1 MMMMIRNC
9 VADDAA
15 GRDAVTVVT
24 VTESSQVTAETVD
37 QCEMS
42 DNVSKLAAG
51 HRHDDADSSDNAYVS
66 SVAESDCQLSGTVT
80 ATAVDVGDSE
90 RVSAACVVEQD
101 VSAVCALPA
110 AASGT
115 DSGKQIRLAASSP
128 VIDIEDDA
136 EVVADGRESGTGMKK
151 MAAEA
156 RQSQA
161 GSAVKSTVN
170 TAVERAL
177 ASHGPQ
183 SVSPVT
189 SAVSTA
195 TVATATTS
203 AAPQNQQSRVACAH
217 PVTSCPRDTAI
228 VPQSGVPTARIIGQ
242 IVSIRHRPSP
252 QSAAHKAATA
262 RCISAISSSV
272 VPATSTAATRSTSA
286 ASSSVMRTS
295 VTSAT
300 GAITSTAVASCTSV
314 QSSSVISAL
323 STAARCGGV
332 LRSAVNRAVT
342 RVSATHG
349 PESVSPVSICS
360 EVASTSVVPTSVA
373 ASAVPTSLRGRPAVA
388 ARGRGVRRG
397 PRRPRRVAL
406 LCPDDLYE
414 ISSQIVTEML
424 QRNQPHDADVIT
436 CDDDDGNEC
445 VVDVDLLDPDV
456 MIVDESDVLAASGL
470 SSAGTQQPSESSA
483 GTRCPRVVPPAS
495 SKTAAAKWAGA
506 ALQPGLNAVE
516 VPTVASQ
523 STAGTRRC
531 VDPAA
536 GTRRRVDPAA
546 GTGRRV
552 DHAAGSQH
560 SATALASTCRRPRA
574 LQPTSSNT
582 GKRKDSVYEI
592 TIRLDA

>member
-1 MMMMIRNC
+1 MMIRNC

-15 GRDAVTVVT
+15 ARDAVTVA
-24 VTESSQVTAETVD
+24 ESSQVTAETVD

-51 HRHDDADSSDNAYVS
+51 HRHDDADSSDNTSVS
-66 SVAESDCQLSGTVT
+66 SVAESDCQLSA

-90 RVSAACVVEQD
+90 RVSAACVVQQD
-101 VSAVCALPA
+101 ISAVCALPA

-136 EVVADGRESGTGMKK
+136 EVVADGRESGTAMKK

-161 GSAVKSTVN
+161 GGVVKSTVN

-183 SVSPVT
+183 SVSPLT
-189 SAVSTA
+189 SALLAA

-203 AAPQNQQSRVACAH
+203 AAPQNQQSRVACAR

-262 RCISAISSSV
+262 RCINAVSSSV
-272 VPATSTAATRSTSA
+272 VPAASTAATRSTSA

-342 RVSATHG
+342 RISATHG

-436 CDDDDGNEC
+436 CDDDDGNDG

-456 MIVDESDVLAASGL
+456 MIVDESDVLAATGL
-470 SSAGTQQPSESSA
+470 SSAGTPQPSESSA
-483 GTRCPRVVPPAS
+483 GTWCRRVVPPAS
-495 SKTAAAKWAGA
+495 SKTAAAKRAGA
-506 ALQPGLNAVE
+506 TLQPGLNAVE
-516 VPTVASQ
+516 LPAVASQ
-523 STAGTRRC
+523 STAGTRH
-531 VDPAA
+531 
-536 GTRRRVDPAA
+536 RVDPAA

-552 DHAAGSQH
+552 DPAAGSQH

-582 GKRKDSVYEI
+582 GKR
-592 TIRLDA
+592 

>member
-1 MMMMIRNC
+1 MMIRNC

-15 GRDAVTVVT
+15 GRDAVTVA
-24 VTESSQVTAETVD
+24 ESSQVTAETVD

-42 DNVSKLAAG
+42 DSVSKLAAG

-101 VSAVCALPA
+101 ISAVCALPA

-136 EVVADGRESGTGMKK
+136 EVVADGRESGTAMKK

-183 SVSPVT
+183 SVSPLT
-189 SAVSTA
+189 SALSAA

-272 VPATSTAATRSTSA
+272 VPAASTAATRSTS
-286 ASSSVMRTS
+286 SSSVMRTS
-295 VTSAT
+295 VVSTT
-300 GAITSTAVASCTSV
+300 GAITSTAVAS

-436 CDDDDGNEC
+436 CDDDDGNES

-456 MIVDESDVLAASGL
+456 MIVDESDGLAATGL
-470 SSAGTQQPSESSA
+470 SSAGTPQPSESSA
-483 GTRCPRVVPPAS
+483 GTWCPRVVPPAS
-495 SKTAAAKWAGA
+495 SKTAAAKRAGA
-506 ALQPGLNAVE
+506 TLQPGLNAVE

-523 STAGTRRC
+523 STAGTR
-531 VDPAA
+531 
-536 GTRRRVDPAA
+536 
-546 GTGRRV
+546 RRV

-582 GKRKDSVYEI
+582 GKC
-592 TIRLDA
+592 